1 MNTDIESFIRENYT
15 WELLPLTIKQL
26 LGNSQKEYEK
36 YVIHYSVKNQL
47 RYRGN
52 LVRQVKK
59 DERSYYEEL
68 LKYSRE
74 HLMLYPYHLSDF
86 IVTGM
91 RLTPFQYYISIMQN
105 LMEQEKSY
113 DALPNFTA
121 ADCLRLLGI
130 GRNQYIDLMNKCRS
144 SKKFFGMRLKSIREL
159 LPLKPVDVPIEPWWI
174 VRVGFV
180 TEDDVKIISTS
191 EKQLID
197 QIIDEGPQCAGR
209 LDAKSVRSLYI
220 KGLIYMDVPIEDDDY
235 IVVPPLEGFVMNRV
249 LGDYFETLLYK
260 LFVSL
265 DEQTTVCE
273 LANVLQTDL
282 QLVKNAI
289 SMYCRLGFAHKKGND
304 TDPNQYHLSW
314 RGVLSSKHSKTRHE
328 DVETFMNALN
338 CELEKEGTVV
348 EFSNPTNKQDS
359 FEEQVPAVFGSTT
372 HSKRI
377 GFLFDSTLT
386 AFLMMGNLSPG
397 LKSHAVTMFEVG
409 KLSDESLDS
418 FLIEL
423 EKVADVGEGE
433 ARRYFDHALTLR
445 NTILF
450 LRYNSKMIIP
460 AQNSA
465 EAGGEG
471 SVSGLGLDLIRCE
484 SLQNLDQETCSRL
497 LNKNYS
503 LLISMAPLTNEIRPI
518 TSSHPPHLGPAIPEV
533 NSVWFKLYMYSITQC
548 GPPSLLLVKGT
559 KLRVLPRM
567 FRDHEKLLVTTWG
580 HDPGTM
586 PVSNAL
592 PTLND
597 ALCHSALLIQGQ
609 GNGGEF
615 IYIPFPFDKKYNT
628 NSAEFSL
635 YNIEYH
641 RAVRILAKHLDL
653 IHCCGY
659 ITMLRLNQ
667 NKDFNYIQNTTSNE
681 LLQNSDDDDCV
692 LQSIRNLPINGIAS
706 NDSKKLL
713 ADEVDSLQD
722 SNSLEIPK
730 QVFKSKT
737 GNLTLDLDEQ
747 PEILDISN
755 EKESIT
761 ENDWT
766 ILNCCFGI
774 PLFDSRVNTEVCKR
788 IINQGLCKPESL
800 IKSSKS
806 SQELCLNLL
815 KFIKNHQKVII
826 PCDKNNIS
834 IPGCDMEL
842 PLPTE
847 NLMFVDGKLSSW
859 DWR

>member
-1 MNTDIESFIRENYT
+1 MNTDIESYIRDNCT

-36 YVIHYSVKNQL
+36 CVIHYSVKNQL
-47 RYRGN
+47 KYRGN
-52 LVRQVKK
+52 LVRHVKK
-59 DERSYYEEL
+59 EERSYYEEL
-68 LKYSRE
+68 LRYSRE

-86 IVTGM
+86 IVTRM

-144 SKKFFGMRLKSIREL
+144 SKKIFGVRLKSVREL
-159 LPLKPVDVPIEPWWI
+159 LPVKPIDVPIEPWWI
-174 VRVGFV
+174 ARVGFV
-180 TEDDVKIISTS
+180 TEDDVKIISAS

-197 QIIDEGPQCAGR
+197 KIIDEGPQTAGS
-209 LDAKSVRSLYI
+209 LEAKCVKSLYI

-265 DEQTTVCE
+265 DEQTSVCE

-289 SMYCRLGFAHKKGND
+289 SMYCRLGFAYKKRSD
-304 TDPNQYHLSW
+304 TDPNLYHPSW
-314 RGVLSSKHSKTRHE
+314 KGVLSSKQSKARPE
-328 DVETFMNALN
+328 DVETFMDALN
-338 CELEKEGTVV
+338 CELEKEGIVV
-348 EFSNPTNKQDS
+348 EFSNPINKQDS
-359 FEEQVPAVFGSTT
+359 FEEQVPAVFGGST

-450 LRYNSKMIIP
+450 LRYNTKMVIP
-460 AQNSA
+460 VQNGPEGS
-465 EAGGEG
+465 GEG

-484 SLQNLDQETCSRL
+484 SLQNLDQDTCSRL

-533 NSVWFKLYMYSITQC
+533 NSVWFKLYMYSVTQC

-609 GNGGEF
+609 GTGGEF
-615 IYIPFPFDKKYNT
+615 IYIPFPFDKSYNT
-628 NSAEFSL
+628 SSVL
-635 YNIEYH
+635 
-641 RAVRILAKHLDL
+641 LASSCCIKSPEIFPVLPSGLDS
-653 IHCCGY
+653 
-659 ITMLRLNQ
+659 
-667 NKDFNYIQNTTSNE
+667 TSNFPFNF
-681 LLQNSDDDDCV
+681 LFLHDRAKVS
-692 LQSIRNLPINGIAS
+692 R
-706 NDSKKLL
+706 NDS
-713 ADEVDSLQD
+713 
-722 SNSLEIPK
+722 
-730 QVFKSKT
+730 
-737 GNLTLDLDEQ
+737 LD
-747 PEILDISN
+747 N
-755 EKESIT
+755 FA
-761 ENDWT
+761 
-766 ILNCCFGI
+766 ILNLNI
-774 PLFDSRVNTEVCKR
+774 HIALFLHCNT
-788 IINQGLCKPESL
+788 
-800 IKSSKS
+800 
-806 SQELCLNLL
+806 
-815 KFIKNHQKVII
+815 
-826 PCDKNNIS
+826 
-834 IPGCDMEL
+834 
-842 PLPTE
+842 
-847 NLMFVDGKLSSW
+847 
-859 DWR
+859 